1 MAEPRASSAGPAPG
15 HVASLLQ
22 PLLLERRPAGGRE
35 PVESSVLPPNLHLR
49 PGNSEPTVLIYNK
62 YTGGTAATQSDLTL
76 LERCEPFCGPVLMT
90 SFHRTQLILQ
100 DPHGEV
106 KSASQWW
113 CVFILRIGCP
123 LRILW

>member
-62 YTGGTAATQSDLTL
+62 FTGGTAAHSLAS
-76 LERCEPFCGPVLMT
+76 P
-90 SFHRTQLILQ
+90 SW
-100 DPHGEV
+100 
-106 KSASQWW
+106 SAVSLSVGQ
-113 CVFILRIGCP
+113 FS
-123 LRILW
+123 